1 MSRMKLHRR
10 GNSCRGQALT
20 EYAFMLATAIVFA
33 LMFFALLAAIAGHG
47 ARLIGLVS
55 WEPSPPSRS
64 QMEAVIKGK
73 L

>member
-1 MSRMKLHRR
+1 
-10 GNSCRGQALT
+10 
-20 EYAFMLATAIVFA
+20 MLVTAVVFA
-33 LMFFALLAAIAGHG
+33 VMFFVLLAAFTEYG

-64 QMEAVIKGK
+64 QMESIMKGN

>member
-1 MSRMKLHRR
+1 MKTVSRPYGK
-10 GNSCRGQALT
+10 RGQVLA
-20 EYAFMLATAIVFA
+20 EYAFMLVIFA
-33 LMFFALLAAIAGHG
+33 LFTVMFFVLMAAFSQYG

-64 QMEAVIKGK
+64 QMESIMNGT